1 MRVLL
6 SAFACAPHSGS
17 EPGVGWHWALELA
30 RRGHEVVVLTRAR
43 DRSAIEAEL
52 NAGRLP
58 EGLGFDFL
66 MPDWL
71 GRLAAR
77 GLPLQLVHLV
87 WQLVAYRH
95 ARARLG
101 RERFDLVHHLTYC
114 VIRQPSFMGRL
125 PVPFVLGPVGGGE
138 RAPWAL
144 RQGMGAR
151 GWLLELVRDGLNL
164 LALVDPMTRQALAAA
179 RLIYVSG
186 PDTARLVPSRHR
198 GKVRIGLQVG
208 IDLPA
213 PARQEE
219 RRPEEDHEAAAD
231 RPLRLLFVG
240 RCLAWK
246 GMDIGLA
253 ALAEL
258 LARGRWARLTIAGT
272 GPAAVRWRAQAHRLG
287 IDDALDWLAWVE
299 HDRMA
304 EVYRAHDVLLFPSL
318 HDSGGQAVLEAL
330 AHGRPVAC
338 FDLGG
343 PGSMVDASC
352 GRVVVTR
359 GRGRREVVR
368 GLADALQELADSP
381 ALRRRL
387 GQGARARAARYA
399 WPRQVATGL
408 RRDRADAC
416 GRTAWPAV
424 RRTRRPQGC
433 CRERGTPS
441 WPRAARCT
449 PGAQDP

>member
-1 MRVLL
+1 
-6 SAFACAPHSGS
+6 
-17 EPGVGWHWALELA
+17 
-30 RRGHEVVVLTRAR
+30 
-43 DRSAIEAEL
+43 
-52 NAGRLP
+52 
-58 EGLGFDFL
+58 

-95 ARARLG
+95 VRRRLG
-101 RERFDLVHHLTYC
+101 RERFDLIHHITYC
-114 VIRQPSFMGRL
+114 VIRQPSLMGRL

-138 RAPWAL
+138 RSPWPL
-144 RQGMGAR
+144 RGGMGAR
-151 GWLLELVRDGLNL
+151 GWLLELVRDGLNR
-164 LALVDPMTRQALAAA
+164 LARVDPMTRQALAAA

-186 PDTARLVPSRHR
+186 SDTAGLVPKRHR

-208 IDLPA
+208 IDLPE
-213 PARQEE
+213 PPPQEE
-219 RRPEEDHEAAAD
+219 PSPQEQPRPEEGGEGPAG

-246 GMDIGLA
+246 GMHIGLA

-272 GPAAVRWRAQAHRLG
+272 GPAAARWRAQAHHLG

-304 EVYRAHDVLLFPSL
+304 EVYRAHDLLLFPSL

-352 GRVVVTR
+352 GRVVVTH
-359 GRGRREVVR
+359 GRRRREVVR
-368 GLADALQELADSP
+368 ELADALQELADSP

-399 WPRQVATGL
+399 WPRQVATVYAEIERTL
-408 RRDRADAC
+408 R
-416 GRTAWPAV
+416 PAGAAGD
-424 RRTRRPQGC
+424 PA
-433 CRERGTPS
+433 
-441 WPRAARCT
+441 PRS
-449 PGAQDP
+449 PFGPPP